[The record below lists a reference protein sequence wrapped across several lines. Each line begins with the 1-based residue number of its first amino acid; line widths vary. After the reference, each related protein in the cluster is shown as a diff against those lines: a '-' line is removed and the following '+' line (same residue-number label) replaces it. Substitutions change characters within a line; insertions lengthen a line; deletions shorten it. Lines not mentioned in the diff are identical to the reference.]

1 MWLNTG
7 ILTGC
12 LSCTI
17 HQGECSQKEYA
28 DGWKQFCLILGK
40 EIDLTSINT
49 LDWFKAVSTEH
60 RSVNEGFMQ
69 FEGDVEE
76 DIDTIHCDELEEEE
90 ECNETSQEEHNEK
103 QLLPKEVGHKNSDVI
118 D

>member
-1 MWLNTG
+1 MAQYRNFDC
-7 ILTGC
+7 GC
-12 LSCTI
+12 LSFTI
-17 HQGECSQKEYA
+17 HQGECSQNDYA

-40 EIDLTSINT
+40 EIDLISINT
-49 LDWFKAVSTEH
+49 PDWFKAA
-60 RSVNEGFMQ
+60 NEEFMQ

-76 DIDTIHCDELEEEE
+76 DIDTIHCDELEEQE